1 MFVPQYK
8 RTIQNEVDVEFND
21 YALYDYNESLPTPSS
36 GASTGLDLFIV
47 VSIYN
52 IIAGDGEGG
61 RGRGREGELTFV

>member
-21 YALYDYNESLPTPSS
+21 YALYDYESLPTPSS

-47 VSIYN
+47 VSV
-52 IIAGDGEGG
+52 IIAGEEEGG